1 MWAKKEDKVLSGIYF
16 SNPDSSLMGPEQD
29 QGAGCPPGQ
38 NSSGLCSAGLWQGEK
53 TTCGSG
59 ASPGERA
66 SRRFPSSRSLVPGG
80 LRSTSRKWAGTSR
93 EWAGTSREWAGLPL
107 APADLSLSLN
117 PTRALLGLL
126 LAHYPCS
133 WIPLLLT
140 REPFPMLL
148 ARSSA
153 AAVSLPFSLSFPDH
167 TPAGDP
173 SCLSLSSTS
182 SGSPFQGL
190 PQYGIINASVCCL
203 LPR

>member
-1 MWAKKEDKVLSGIYF
+1 MPKGASWAKLKWFMLCWALARRKDHLWEWGI
-16 SNPDSSLMGPEQD
+16 SW
-29 QGAGCPPGQ
+29 GAGKQEVSVLPQLGP
-38 NSSGLCSAGLWQGEK
+38 
-53 TTCGSG
+53 
-59 ASPGERA
+59 R
-66 SRRFPSSRSLVPGG
+66 G
-80 LRSTSRKWAGTSR
+80 LRWTSRK
-93 EWAGTSREWAGLPL
+93 WAGTSREWAGLPL

-117 PTRALLGLL
+117 PARALLGLL

-167 TPAGDP
+167 APAGDP